1 MHHQKQALPP
11 QSSSCRLDIGMVL
24 YSQQQQTMEK
34 ENSTESMSSSSS
46 SKEESSKSDDKS
58 PSVAAA
64 IVNGEEAS
72 STKTA
77 ARAKSA
83 APRPRPPMRPPDVS
97 VLTNEYKNIKAQQFK
112 TAVKIEQLTNRV
124 SDLQEQLVQRQ
135 KELSGNQTSWKQ
147 EKQGFLDK
155 IAKLTG
161 LVEEKTQELDQQKIS
176 VEEQEEELY
185 RRQKLES
192 EVQL

>member
-1 MHHQKQALPP
+1 
-11 QSSSCRLDIGMVL
+11 
-24 YSQQQQTMEK
+24 
-34 ENSTESMSSSSS
+34 
-46 SKEESSKSDDKS
+46 
-58 PSVAAA
+58 
-64 IVNGEEAS
+64 
-72 STKTA
+72 
-77 ARAKSA
+77 
-83 APRPRPPMRPPDVS
+83 MRPPDVS